1 MERCLTAKLEDA
13 RDALV
18 NKAIEVLAV
27 YRANFAKNIAGTT
40 LMIPDQLRHFVL
52 MILALIKHVRFFGGG
67 QRDKGGVGGSEPIVR
82 GVPRHT
88 HVCVARQPIPG
99 CSQANRLF

>member
-27 YRANFAKNIAGTT
+27 YRTNFAKNIAGTT

-52 MILALIKHVRFFGGG
+52 MILALIKHVCSKAVKGGG
-67 QRDKGGVGGSEPIVR
+67 GGGR
-82 GVPRHT
+82 
-88 HVCVARQPIPG
+88 C
-99 CSQANRLF
+99 

>member
-1 MERCLTAKLEDA
+1 MTAKLEDA

-52 MILALIKHVRFFGGG
+52 MILALIKHVRFMGGG
-67 QRDKGGVGGSEPIVR
+67 RGGDGHRRGRRVGADCKGGSAPYARVCRSTTHP
-82 GVPRHT
+82 GVLS
-88 HVCVARQPIPG
+88 V
-99 CSQANRLF
+99 